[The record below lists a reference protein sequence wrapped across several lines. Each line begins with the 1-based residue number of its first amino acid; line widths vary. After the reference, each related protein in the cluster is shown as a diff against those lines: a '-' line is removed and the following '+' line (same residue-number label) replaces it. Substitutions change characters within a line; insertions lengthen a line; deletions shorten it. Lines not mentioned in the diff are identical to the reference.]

1 MRSSPATA
9 LHDVLPQASRR
20 GRPGGNLEDNVQA
33 ARRWI
38 EDMHA
43 LCQQLDEM
51 PSMGVAK
58 SSIRPGLRMLPAG
71 SYLILYQQVDKGV
84 EIARVL
90 HGARQWQDLL

>member
-1 MRSSPATA
+1 MTFYLR
-9 LHDVLPQASRR
+9 PQAEAD
-20 GRPGGNLEDNVQA
+20 LEDIALCIAEDNVQA

-43 LCQQLDEM
+43 LCQQLGEM

-58 SSIRPGLRMLPAG
+58 SSIRLRLRMLPAG

-90 HGARQWQDLL
+90 HGARQWQELL

>member
-1 MRSSPATA
+1 MTFYLR
-9 LHDVLPQASRR
+9 PQAEAD
-20 GRPGGNLEDNVQA
+20 LEDIALYIAEDNVQA

-43 LCQQLDEM
+43 LCQQLGEM

-71 SYLILYQQVDKGV
+71 SYMILYQQVDKGV

-90 HGARQWQDLL
+90 HGAPMARPFIGNDGC